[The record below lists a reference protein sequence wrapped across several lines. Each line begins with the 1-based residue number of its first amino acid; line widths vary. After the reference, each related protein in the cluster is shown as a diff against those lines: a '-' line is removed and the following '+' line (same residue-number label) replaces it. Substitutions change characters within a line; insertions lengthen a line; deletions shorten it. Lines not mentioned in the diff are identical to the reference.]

1 MATTTE
7 QKVEPAVDAGL
18 AKALRTQEA
27 VNRPYDTSKS
37 QLMSGITE
45 AQGREAKAKQ
55 EQERILAEG
64 ARTGLEKETQ
74 TIRGAQETYQ
84 KDIEAEPLP
93 AFVPSKESAQ
103 DIAGLFSLISVIGAV
118 AGKRNAQLAMGNMNG
133 MLEGHRKG
141 RADLYKKER
150 NEFDTNFKAMLKK
163 HEEFRKK
170 MEDAIKLAPYD
181 KEKAMA
187 DAKIAAVEAN
197 SEIVKAQLDR
207 GYLTDAFKTVDGIQ
221 KGIQKV
227 KEGYEKEAAAER
239 RHRETIANARENARL
254 AREQALK
261 LAEAKASA
269 KTSGGAAA
277 GQIERMVN
285 AMSQVSGAI
294 NSLAQLPV
302 TTTSPVFGQKEF
314 SGLFTAP
321 LSVLN
326 QKMSKETS
334 QMMQDRLTGVGR
346 NLASLET
353 GGAATGLADLTKSI
367 QAGVGIPA
375 GAKLHVALDKLAE
388 MRRIVDDAGRAA
400 LSSSKYTDEQK
411 QLIRENMAIVEKAIP
426 FTLQDVVDAVNA
438 SGGKSPKVPK
448 EDQKL
453 SFTDYVNKYGVGSSK
468 DRAEADAGLTEEE
481 KAELAAL
488 RAKHGRTQ

>member
-239 RHRETIANARENARL
+239 RHRETLASSKENARL
-254 AREQALK
+254 AREQALNLAQAKAGASAGGALPKDTKTRDEHRFRDNAIENVRDILNDLENPELRKLIGPENQYVPDVLLNLQDKYPALAQK
-261 LAEAKASA
+261 LARFQAQEFQIGGKALTLSEQKILNPIYGWRNLTAKALEDNLNEADRQMSREQR
-269 KTSGGAAA
+269 KL
-277 GQIERMVN
+277 ER
-285 AMSQVSGAI
+285 I
-294 NSLAQLPV
+294 YP
-302 TTTSPVFGQKEF
+302 
-314 SGLFTAP
+314 
-321 LSVLN
+321 
-326 QKMSKETS
+326 
-334 QMMQDRLTGVGR
+334 
-346 NLASLET
+346 
-353 GGAATGLADLTKSI
+353 GLATTRGEATS
-367 QAGVGIPA
+367 VTP
-375 GAKLHVALDKLAE
+375 
-388 MRRIVDDAGRAA
+388 
-400 LSSSKYTDEQK
+400 SSS
-411 QLIRENMAIVEKAIP
+411 P
-426 FTLQDVVDAVNA
+426 A
-438 SGGKSPKVPK
+438 SDKPVP
-448 EDQKL
+448 
-453 SFTDYVNKYGVGSSK
+453 T
-468 DRAEADAGLTEEE
+468 EAD
-481 KAELAAL
+481 KARGRSSPES
-488 RAKHGRTQ
+488 RANFIKHFGVEP